1 MPIEI
6 LSDAMKRIV
15 TSQEDPE
22 QLAEGFG
29 GEKGPAEGPVWIRE
43 GGYLLFHDIHNSRR
57 MRWEPGKGVSVDKE
71 GTDNAN
77 GMTRDRQGRLV
88 ACHHLT
94 RCVEREED
102 DGSVTVVAATYHG
115 HRLNRT
121 NDVVVK
127 SDGAVYFTDPPPRP
141 PITPPDHMS
150 ELDFAGVYRVSPDL
164 RHVNLVAADFVY
176 PNGLAFSPDER
187 TLYVNDTSRY
197 RKHIRAF
204 DVEPSTG
211 MLERGSGREF
221 CDMKGDDRPGFP
233 DGMKVDVEGN
243 VYCTGPGGI
252 WVLSPEGEHIGTI
265 LTQAINMAWG
275 DDDWSTL
282 YFTSR
287 STLNRIR
294 LAIPGIPVPR
304 GDLAAGD

>member
-1 MPIEI
+1 MPVEI

-15 TSQEDPE
+15 SSQEDAE
-22 QLAEGFG
+22 QLADGFG
-29 GEKGPAEGPVWIRE
+29 GELGPAEGPVWIKE

-57 MRWEPGKGVSVDKE
+57 LKWHPTEGLSVDKD
-71 GTDNAN
+71 GTNNAN

-88 ACHHLT
+88 ACHHFT
-94 RCVEREED
+94 RCVDREEP
-102 DGSVTVVAATYHG
+102 DGSTTVIASTYHG
-115 HRLNRT
+115 LKINRT

-127 SDGAVYFTDPPPRP
+127 SDGAIYFTDPPPRP
-141 PITPPDHMS
+141 PITPPGHVA
-150 ELDFAGVYRVSPDL
+150 ELDIAGVYRVSPDL
-164 RHVNLVAADFVY
+164 RQINLVVRDGVY
-176 PNGLAFSPDER
+176 PNGLVFSPDEK
-187 TLYVNDTSRY
+187 TLYVNDTNRY

-204 DVEPSTG
+204 DVEAATG
-211 MLERGSGREF
+211 LLDPGSAREF

-252 WVLSPEGEHIGTI
+252 WVISPQGEQIGTI

-275 DDDWSTL
+275 DDDWTTL
-282 YFTSR
+282 YFTGR

-294 LAIPGIPVPR
+294 LNIPGVPVPR
-304 GDLAAGD
+304 GDLD